1 MMSTIMKTKKTD
13 RFCFEGSWVLFFIE
27 LFTALIGIASCVM
40 LFWVP
45 TITIAQI
52 VWVVGVLMVTIYTFI
67 GDIFSCE
74 DFCRPMLVQMVFT
87 YATFASVIIWL
98 TTSFWWCL
106 IPMAI
111 GSMIAFSIA
120 FPHDIVAIWLL
131 SSAVCIFMNFCGMQI
146 DVKNYEK
153 SHEAQ
158 EVVTISN
165 IGSDVIFVEGQ
176 DEPLYFSR
184 SRQVSELELKKGD
197 VVKILRHPRNEDKIL
212 SMSVVERRSE

>member
-1 MMSTIMKTKKTD
+1 MMSTIKHSKKTD

-52 VWVVGVLMVTIYTFI
+52 VWVVLVLVMTIYVFL
-67 GDIFSCE
+67 GDIFSHE

-87 YATFASVIIWL
+87 YATFASVIIWM
-98 TTSFWWCL
+98 TTSFGWCL
-106 IPMAI
+106 IPMCI
-111 GSMIAFSIA
+111 GSIIAFSIA
-120 FPHDIVAIWLL
+120 FPHDIIATWLL
-131 SSAVCIFMNFCGMQI
+131 SSTVGIFMIFCGMRI

-158 EVVTISN
+158 EQVTISN
-165 IGSDVIFVEGQ
+165 IGSNVMFVEEQ

-184 SRQVSELELKKGD
+184 SEQVSKLELKKGD

-212 SMSVVERRSE
+212 SMSVFERRSE